1 MFFYFILRITLH
13 FLRLLQVCHDMN
25 VHVDNNKL
33 YSVEDFDYYGV
44 LII

>member
-1 MFFYFILRITLH
+1 
-13 FLRLLQVCHDMN
+13 MN